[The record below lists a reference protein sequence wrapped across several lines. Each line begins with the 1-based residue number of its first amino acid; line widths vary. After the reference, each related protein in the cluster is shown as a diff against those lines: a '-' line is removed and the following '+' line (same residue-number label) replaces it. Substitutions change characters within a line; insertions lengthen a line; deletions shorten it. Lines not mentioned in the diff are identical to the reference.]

1 MTVIYDSL
9 SNTVDEDG
17 VETTVFGVESE
28 ESRKESLKARIDDM
42 REKINGL
49 AFYSEQQNGQT
60 DSS

>member
-1 MTVIYDSL
+1 MTVIYDSI

-17 VETTVFGVESE
+17 VETTVFGGESE

-42 REKINGL
+42 RETINGL
-49 AFYSEQQNGQT
+49 AVYSEQQNGQT